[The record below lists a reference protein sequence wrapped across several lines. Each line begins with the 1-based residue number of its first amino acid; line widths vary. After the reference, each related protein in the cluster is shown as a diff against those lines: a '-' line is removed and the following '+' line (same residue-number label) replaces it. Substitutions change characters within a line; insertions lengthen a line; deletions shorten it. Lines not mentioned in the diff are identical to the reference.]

1 MEPKRKLLY
10 IAAIFFLITCGIVF
24 SACTYYGF
32 DKEWII
38 GKTSLEVEEK
48 YGEFD
53 KRFDGQSSGSI
64 QHGSGGYLIKEGYK
78 DYALGAEY
86 QVPPTYFL
94 IRFDENGYAIET
106 SIEEI
111 GWGG

>member
-38 GKTSLEVEEK
+38 GKTSLESK
-48 YGEFD
+48 KNTAEFD

-78 DYALGAEY
+78 DYVYVWSICG
-86 QVPPTYFL
+86 TYLLFNP
-94 IRFDENGYAIET
+94 I
-106 SIEEI
+106 
-111 GWGG
+111 